1 MITTIAIFSI
11 LLIIGILLYFN
22 LKRKNSQLS
31 KSLDNIRKETEAYYK
46 ELFNS
51 WCITHEKKIRKD
63 SVERSRSII
72 RGQATEHLAPFII
85 NNSNPKDYRFLG
97 SPIDYIIFHGLS
109 DVLDGEKQS
118 IEKIT
123 FLDIKTGKSR
133 LNKSQRKIRD
143 AINNGKV
150 EFVMRK
156 IDEQ

>member
-1 MITTIAIFSI
+1 MITTITIFSI
-11 LLIIGILLYFN
+11 LLTIGILSYFN

-31 KSLDNIRKETEAYYK
+31 KELDSFKKETEAYYK
-46 ELFNS
+46 ELFTS
-51 WCITHEKKIRKD
+51 WCIKHEKTIRKD

-72 RGQATEHLAPFII
+72 RGQATEHLAPFVIKE
-85 NNSNPKDYRFLG
+85 SNPKDYRFLG
-97 SPIDYIIFHGLS
+97 SPIDYIVFHGLS
-109 DVLDGEKQS
+109 DVIDGERES

-156 IDEQ
+156 IDA